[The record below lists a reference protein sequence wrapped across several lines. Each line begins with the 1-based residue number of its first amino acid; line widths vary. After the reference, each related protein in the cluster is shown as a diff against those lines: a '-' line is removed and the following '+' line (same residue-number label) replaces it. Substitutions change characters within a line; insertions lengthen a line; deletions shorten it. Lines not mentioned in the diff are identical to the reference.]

1 MKSGTIRPTDR
12 KAKCLGVFS
21 SQKATIVV
29 GGGGGCKIDTCK
41 WKPLLLYKVNA
52 LNYEIGMGE
61 SYSKI

>member
-1 MKSGTIRPTDR
+1 MS
-12 KAKCLGVFS
+12 GVFS
-21 SQKATIVV
+21 SQKATIVR
-29 GGGGGCKIDTCK
+29 GGRGGCKIDTCK

>member
-1 MKSGTIRPTDR
+1 MFGGFFKSKGNNCSWGEGR
-12 KAKCLGVFS
+12 GS
-21 SQKATIVV
+21 
-29 GGGGGCKIDTCK
+29 KIDTCK